1 MKRLAVATAG
11 AAVIGLTSC
20 SQATTPT
27 TASTATPSSPGA
39 ATHTAPVSCSH
50 QYHAWRDSEGKKL
63 IAVLNAVS
71 SAVTAANAQMLSA
84 ALKRAKPEVAMAA
97 RHPIPACA
105 DPKGY
110 WTVLLMHVNAAATS
124 TSSMSSMHAAVKD
137 VPEIVHSLMTEV
149 KRRSL

>member
-1 MKRLAVATAG
+1 
-11 AAVIGLTSC
+11 
-20 SQATTPT
+20 
-27 TASTATPSSPGA
+27 
-39 ATHTAPVSCSH
+39 
-50 QYHAWRDSEGKKL
+50 
-63 IAVLNAVS
+63 
-71 SAVTAANAQMLSA
+71 MLSA